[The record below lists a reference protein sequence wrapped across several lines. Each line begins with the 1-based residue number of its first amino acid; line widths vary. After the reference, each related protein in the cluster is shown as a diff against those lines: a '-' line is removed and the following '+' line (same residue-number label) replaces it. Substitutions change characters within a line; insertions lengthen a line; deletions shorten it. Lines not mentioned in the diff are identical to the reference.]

1 MGRADLLE
9 VIDEL
14 GSITATAE
22 HFGMSYRYALGYLQD
37 LEETSGFRF
46 IERQREGRR
55 VMPPLRR
62 RARRFS
68 RDAESSIA
76 A

>member
-1 MGRADLLE
+1 VGRADLLE

-55 VMPPLRR
+55 VKPPSRR
-62 RARRFS
+62 KIRRFS
-68 RDAESSIA
+68 RETGRHVA